1 MNLSTKLG
9 ENTPNV
15 LNIDPGL
22 GCVYFQMLLRRRDRE
37 SQRGS
42 EPLSNGSDWGLG
54 VQTFSC
60 QVIRLTETFSRI

>member
-22 GCVYFQMLLRRRDRE
+22 GCICFHMLLRRRERE
-37 SQRGS
+37 
-42 EPLSNGSDWGLG
+42 
-54 VQTFSC
+54 
-60 QVIRLTETFSRI
+60 